1 MLKTFV
7 LASAQQPLP
16 EEAPGTSEGPREMLK
31 AGPGYKNIIDTDL
44 VDDPKL
50 TAENIRGFRKA
61 YKELYDFTMVSPEYL
76 SAGMLCRIVLTRS
89 PLLCRT

>member
-1 MLKTFV
+1 MLETV
-7 LASAQQPLP
+7 
-16 EEAPGTSEGPREMLK
+16 
-31 AGPGYKNIIDTDL
+31 PGYKNIIDTDL

-76 SAGMLCRIVLTRS
+76 SAC
-89 PLLCRT
+89 LLW